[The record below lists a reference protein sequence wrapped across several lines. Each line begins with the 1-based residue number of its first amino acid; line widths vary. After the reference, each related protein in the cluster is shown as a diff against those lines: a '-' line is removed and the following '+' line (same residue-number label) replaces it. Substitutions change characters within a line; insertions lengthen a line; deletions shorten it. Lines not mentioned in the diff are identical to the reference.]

1 MAKGGRKGFSI
12 IPVFIPNQGC
22 PHRCVFCHQEK
33 ITNQVQGPM
42 NGRGVKAFIEQALG
56 ARGLQ
61 GKRVRQVAFYG
72 GTFTSLNMER
82 MRDFLG
88 SVQPFLKAGLVESI
102 RVSTRPD
109 SLDQRRLEIMRE
121 HGVTTVELGAQSMDD
136 EVLELTKRGHRAA
149 DTVRS
154 VRMLRDHG
162 FSVGIQLMPG
172 LPGDSRE
179 RFRRTVEKVVEL
191 KPDMVRLYPVL
202 VIKGTELAKWYQQG
216 KYRPLEL
223 EEAVVVCRD
232 SCVALE
238 EEGIPVIRIG
248 LLTPRSLF
256 EEGQILAG
264 PWHDSFGFLVR
275 AGIHLKRVMG
285 LLPSPGEAKGIRIRV
300 PAREIPLLRGYK
312 NQGVK
317 EIERITGAKVSA
329 ILPDESLSRGQI
341 RVDKV

>member
-1 MAKGGRKGFSI
+1 MAKGGKRGFLI

-42 NGRGVKAFIEQALG
+42 NGREVKEVMAQALG
-56 ARGLQ
+56 TRGLQ
-61 GKRVRQVAFYG
+61 EKRVRQVAFYG
-72 GTFTSLNMER
+72 GTFTSLPIETMK
-82 MRDFLG
+82 DFLG
-88 SVQPFLKAGLVESI
+88 AVQPFVKTGLVESI

-109 SLDQRRLEIMRE
+109 SLDERRLEIMRE

-136 EVLELTKRGHRAA
+136 EVLELTKRGHKAA

-154 VRMLRDHG
+154 VSRLRDHG

-179 RFRRTVEKVVEL
+179 RFRRTVEEVVKL

-202 VIKGTELAKWYQQG
+202 VIKGTELARWYEQG

-223 EEAVVVCRD
+223 EEAVNICRD
-232 SCVALE
+232 SCMALE

-248 LLTPRSLF
+248 LLTSRSLLA
-256 EEGQILAG
+256 EGQILAG

-275 AGIHLKRVMG
+275 AGIQLKRVMG
-285 LLPSPGEAKGIRIRV
+285 LLPSPGEAKEIRLRV
-300 PAREIPLLRGYK
+300 PAREIPLVRGYK
-312 NQGVK
+312 NRGVR
-317 EIERITGAKVSA
+317 EIERITGAKVSG
-329 ILPDESLSRGQI
+329 IFPDESLERGQI
-341 RVDKV
+341 KVDKV